1 MNKDIQCE
9 LSDILEMIRR
19 FVVVNKNDVV
29 FVGSFLAFDDEGDV
43 RDDANTL
50 VAFGDKMTLRES
62 LKELRDVVEDE
73 ADKDGFVNI

>member
-9 LSDILEMIRR
+9 LSDILEMIHR